1 MSETEK
7 MENVVAAL
15 EKMHRWRAAF
25 FGLVILLAGFVIGAS
40 SMVVFRREQI
50 MPRPVPPEVISE
62 RIIGELGHR
71 LSLRP
76 QQRQAIE
83 PVLRKYMQKLHEI
96 RMDARSKIVE
106 NLGEMDERISSLLDE
121 HQKQQWHE
129 EFRRLQQALE
139 QGRGP
144 RRGGP
149 PMPPEHPEGRGR
161 MGQGPPREPR
171 EPINPPE

>member
-1 MSETEK
+1 
-7 MENVVAAL
+7 
-15 EKMHRWRAAF
+15 
-25 FGLVILLAGFVIGAS
+25 
-40 SMVVFRREQI
+40 
-50 MPRPVPPEVISE
+50 
-62 RIIGELGHR
+62 
-71 LSLRP
+71 
-76 QQRQAIE
+76 
-83 PVLRKYMQKLHEI
+83 MQKLHEI